1 VIVVPDITVKW
12 NDALPAFEP
21 VVNLVRVVDGDGRA
35 GYASTW
41 LPGGRHEVADAV
53 AQFVR
58 PVVVGRSAT
67 ERESIWQALQHIGFF
82 TSIRAAVSAVD
93 IALWDLAAKTVDL
106 PLYQFLGAARDRLP
120 AYASGLAQP
129 TPDAAAAGA
138 LAAQARG
145 LAGYKLHTFGPAVRD
160 IDACRAMR
168 AAVGDDFAL
177 ILDPVNSYDR
187 HDARRVGR
195 VLDELGFEW
204 FEAPLP
210 DDDVEGYVE
219 LCRALDVPVANGEVR
234 VRGLRDYAE
243 LVRMGAVDIVRVAAD
258 VQGGLTTLRKAGGLA
273 EASSRRLEPRAY
285 GTTLVQ
291 AAHLHWALSVSNCR
305 FFEVPDPKGYL
316 DFGMAN
322 TIEPDADG
330 FVRPP
335 ITPGPSGP
343 SSGKP
348 GPSGPSSGKPG
359 PSGPASGKPG
369 PSGPSSG
376 KPGLGIAIDWDAVDD
391 ATVLVR

>member
-1 VIVVPDITVKW
+1 MPVPITTVDVRVVVVPDVTVKW
-12 NDALPAFEP
+12 NDQLPEFEP
-21 VVNLVRVVDGDGRA
+21 VINLLRVVDAEGRA

-58 PVVVGRSAT
+58 PLVVGRSVT
-67 ERESIWQALQHIGFF
+67 ERESIWQSVQNVGYFL
-82 TSIRAAVSAVD
+82 SIRAAASAVD

-106 PLYQFLGAARDRLP
+106 PLYRLLGAHRHRIE

-129 TPDAAAAGA
+129 TADAAASGA
-138 LAAQARG
+138 ADAQARG
-145 LAGYKLHTFGPAVRD
+145 MRGYKLHTFGPASRD

-187 HDARRVGR
+187 QGALRVGR
-195 VLDELGFEW
+195 VLDELRFEW

-219 LCRALDVPVANGEVR
+219 LCRALDVPITNGEVR

-243 LVRMGAVDIVRVAAD
+243 LVRQGAVDIVRVAAD
-258 VQGGLTTLRKAGGLA
+258 VQGGLTMLRKAGALA
-273 EASSRRLEPRAY
+273 EASSRRLEPRCY

-291 AAHLHWALSVSNCR
+291 AAHLHWALSVANCR
-305 FFEVPDPKGYL
+305 FFEVPEPKGYL
-316 DFGMAN
+316 DFGMAT
-322 TIEPDADG
+322 TIEPGPDG
-330 FVRPP
+330 YVTAPS
-335 ITPGPSGP
+335 GPSGP
-343 SSGKP
+343 SSGE
-348 GPSGPSSGKPG
+348 
-359 PSGPASGKPG
+359 PA
-369 PSGPSSG
+369 
-376 KPGLGIAIDWDAVDD
+376 PGLGITIDWDAVDD
-391 ATVLVR
+391 ATVLVT

>member
-1 VIVVPDITVKW
+1 MTVTAPITTVDVRVIVVPDVTVKW
-12 NDALPAFEP
+12 NDQLPEFEP
-21 VVNLVRVVDGDGRA
+21 VINLVQVADADGRA

-41 LPGGRHEVADAV
+41 LPGGRSEIAEAV

-58 PVVVGRSAT
+58 PLVVGRPVS
-67 ERESIWQALQHIGFF
+67 EREAIWHSIQNVAYY
-82 TSIRAAVSAVD
+82 TSIRAAASAID
-93 IALWDLAAKTVDL
+93 IAIWDLAARSVDL
-106 PLYQFLGAARDRLP
+106 PLYQLLGAQRHRIE

-129 TPDAAAAGA
+129 TAEAAAAGA
-138 LAAQARG
+138 LAARARG
-145 LAGYKLHTFGPAVRD
+145 LAGYKLHTFGPAARD

-168 AAVGDDFAL
+168 DAVGDECAL

-187 HDARRVGR
+187 RDALRVGR

-219 LCRALDVPVANGEVR
+219 LCRVLDVPIANGEVR

-243 LVRMGAVDIVRVAAD
+243 LVRHGAIDIVRVAAD
-258 VQGGLTTLRKAGGLA
+258 VQGGLTTLRKAGALA
-273 EASSRRLEPRAY
+273 EAASRRLEPRCY

-291 AAHLHWALSVSNCR
+291 AAHLHWALSVANCR

-322 TIEPDADG
+322 TIEPGPDG
-330 FVRPP
+330 FVAAPR
-335 ITPGPSGP
+335 GPSG
-343 SSGKP
+343 KP
-348 GPSGPSSGKPG
+348 T
-359 PSGPASGKPG
+359 
-369 PSGPSSG
+369 
-376 KPGLGIAIDWDAVDD
+376 PGLGVEIDWDTVDN